1 MIEEGFKIGLG
12 IAAAFAGLWVAGWV
26 LVLLLAFIDEQR
38 SRAQRNER

>member
-26 LVLLLAFIDEQR
+26 LVLLLVAIDD
-38 SRAQRNER
+38 